1 MENNIFTDLMK
12 MVAVNFATWMEDN
25 SWVVVY
31 SEELKIRAY
40 VDGLKNDVLVNG
52 SDYHYTK
59 LINEHGK
66 TLEELYE
73 MFLVDERER
82 LKKEKENNE
91 SQVGQG

>member
-1 MENNIFTDLMK
+1 MIIETMK
-12 MVAVNFATWMEDN
+12 MVAVNFATWLEDN
-25 SWVVVY
+25 YWIAVY

-40 VDGLKNDVLVNG
+40 VDGLKNDILVNG

-66 TLEELYE
+66 KIEELYE